1 MPVDRLEKALVK
13 TEGDADATLK
23 AATAAVGA
31 LKKFR
36 AAVRLGNLRDLRKT
50 IEAADK
56 ATTACRQQFVNAK
69 EGWDFDEDA
78 YLSSGDFYKELLET
92 ARQKGVNIFE
102 QDERLYCYPLLIRL
116 LPGEQSVLV
125 DKAKERRLRP
135 SVLVAHLK
143 ELQNKPVRFKAEAF
157 LECLFSAYSQL
168 VSSKAEDLLA
178 GGPVIHLSKVY
189 RLLTLLPDQSK
200 EYSLQEFGRDIYLL
214 EEKGITRT
222 KGGRVVRFPAARG
235 TRSGGVKIRVI
246 RQDGGEKLYF
256 GICFDQDG
264 S

>member
-1 MPVDRLEKALVK
+1 MPVDRLEKALAK
-13 TEGDADATLK
+13 TEADADAALK

-36 AAVRLGNLRDLRKT
+36 AVVRLGNLRELRKT

-56 ATTACRQQFVNAK
+56 ATTTLRQQFVNAK

-78 YLSSGDFYKELLET
+78 YLSSGDFQKELLET
-92 ARQKGVNIFE
+92 ARQSAVNIFE

-116 LPGEQSVLV
+116 LPGERSILV

-168 VSSKAEDLLA
+168 VAARGTDLL
-178 GGPVIHLSKVY
+178 GTGHVIKLRDVY
-189 RLLTLLPDQSK
+189 RLLTLLPDQSR
-200 EYSLQEFGRDIYLL
+200 EYPLPEFGRDVYLL
-214 EEKGITRT
+214 HERGITRT
-222 KGGRVVRFPAARG
+222 NGGQIVSFHASTA
-235 TRSGGVKIRVI
+235 TRSPGATITVI
-246 RQDGGEKLYF
+246 TQDGREKKYY
-256 GICFDQDG
+256 GICFTQA
-264 S
+264 